1 MLVTDAVA
9 TTLTKLGG
17 AATERVAVG
26 EVLVGAQRHL
36 ALGVGAPDPRPLDL
50 DAPPTQRHL
59 PRLVAV
65 THRCPPQVVLA
76 LRTDDLVDLLFH
88 QLGHNAEPNAD
99 AQGEQPLLGRVHQLA
114 EHFLHTRRQR
124 ELTSHLTHGDLIAR
138 YGLHGGPSSCRLT
151 TSHSPRS
158 RRDRT
163 RREDRHLKFYELR
176 DNLARDPSQFC
187 RPWFPPRP
195 TPDVCP
201 PTFRLEVSSRML
213 ADQLDYVVGVDPHRD
228 SHALAVVHV
237 VSGVIVFESTV
248 VASSDGYAHAL
259 NLVDQHAPGRR
270 AFAVEGTG
278 SFGAGLTRFLTVRGE
293 QVLEVGRLRR
303 ERRSGGK
310 TDALDAVRAARSV
323 LTSERPATPRAGG
336 ERQALQ
342 ALVAAREGAVN
353 ARRAGLCQ
361 LRDLLITTPEPLRSQ
376 LRPLTRARLLQRLA
390 ATRPG
395 SGRDPELRGSMLAL
409 RSIARRV
416 LQLTA
421 EERELARQIEALT
434 RTLAPQLLEQP
445 GVGPHAAAQLV
456 LSWSHQGRITSEAA
470 FARLAGAAPI
480 PASSGQ
486 TIRYRLDRSGDRKL
500 NRALHMILVTRKRS
514 HPATIAYIERR
525 LQEGKTRRE
534 ATRCLKRYLAR
545 SLYRLLEHGAPMAT

>member
-1 MLVTDAVA
+1 M
-9 TTLTKLGG
+9 
-17 AATERVAVG
+17 
-26 EVLVGAQRHL
+26 
-36 ALGVGAPDPRPLDL
+36 
-50 DAPPTQRHL
+50 
-59 PRLVAV
+59 
-65 THRCPPQVVLA
+65 
-76 LRTDDLVDLLFH
+76 F
-88 QLGHNAEPNAD
+88 
-99 AQGEQPLLGRVHQLA
+99 
-114 EHFLHTRRQR
+114 
-124 ELTSHLTHGDLIAR
+124 
-138 YGLHGGPSSCRLT
+138 
-151 TSHSPRS
+151 
-158 RRDRT
+158 
-163 RREDRHLKFYELR
+163 
-176 DNLARDPSQFC
+176 
-187 RPWFPPRP
+187 
-195 TPDVCP
+195 
-201 PTFRLEVSSRML
+201 
-213 ADQLDYVVGVDPHRD
+213 ADQLDYVIGVDPHRD

-237 VSGVIVFESTV
+237 ASGAVVFEATV
-248 VASSDGYAHAL
+248 IADSDGYAQAL
-259 NLVDQHAPGRR
+259 RLADLHAPGRR

-278 SFGAGLTRFLTVRGE
+278 SFGAGLTRFLMRRKE
-293 QVLEVGRLRR
+293 RVLEVGRLRR

-353 ARRAGLCQ
+353 AKRAGLCQ

-390 ATRPG
+390 ATRPH
-395 SGRDPELRGSMLAL
+395 SHDAELRGSMLAL

-421 EERELARQIEALT
+421 EERELAAEIETLT
-434 RTLAPQLLEQP
+434 RKLAPQLLDQP

-500 NRALHMILVTRKRS
+500 NRALHTILVTRKTLTPRDDRLHPTTHPRGQDQTGGKPLPQALPRPQPLPPTRTRS
-514 HPATIAYIERR
+514 ATGHLTNIEASLAQATESSVGPFRAVSGFLRR
-525 LQEGKTRRE
+525 RARARRTARAQDSSQSRPIISNEVGSAHGVE
-534 ATRCLKRYLAR
+534 ASMKCEDV
-545 SLYRLLEHGAPMAT
+545 LEPQSRQ